1 MKSFMK
7 LMRKIKDA
15 SPVMINSQ
23 FNLIKIFSILFFLVS
38 GPFQS
43 QEVSFL
49 FMGDIMGHGPQ
60 IRSAY
65 QNSEKKYNYDKV
77 FEPLEDIISSVD
89 FAVANLE
96 VTLAGPPYM
105 GYPQFSSPDEL
116 AEACKNNGVDV
127 LVTANNHSC
136 DRKNS
141 GIIRTV
147 EVLDSFKILHT
158 GTFKDEKKRDQENL
172 LILSKKGIKVG
183 LLNYTYGTN
192 GIPFSTPAY
201 VNMLDSSLIKQ
212 DVINARK
219 KKLDKLI
226 VFVHWG
232 YEYRDFPN
240 SYQKK
245 FNTFFNEIGVD
256 VVIGSHPHVLQPMIY
271 NIENNKEFLTV
282 FSLGNFVSN
291 QRESRKDGGAMF
303 RLSFEKKG
311 GKVYISRKEYVLTW
325 VHKFLDDGKYQ
336 YQILPCAKAKYNER
350 YFSEKNDFQKMNLF
364 LVNSRKH
371 LNNNNKS
378 VEEGVP
384 YGLAKTK
391 DIAHTLSP
399 IPELKM
405 TNYISTKKK
414 KIRRIKKSRK

>member
-1 MKSFMK
+1 MK
-7 LMRKIKDA
+7 LMRKITDA

-23 FNLIKIFSILFFLVS
+23 FNLIKIFSVLFFLVS

-116 AEACKNNGVDV
+116 AEACKNNGMDV

-325 VHKFLDDGKYQ
+325 VHKFMDDGKYQ

-384 YGLAKTK
+384 YGLAKAK
-391 DIAHTLSP
+391 DIAHTRSP

-405 TNYISTKKK
+405 TNYTSTKKK
-414 KIRRIKKSRK
+414 KIRRSKKSRK

>member
-1 MKSFMK
+1 
-7 LMRKIKDA
+7 
-15 SPVMINSQ
+15 MINSQ
-23 FNLIKIFSILFFLVS
+23 FNLIKIFSVLFFLVS

-65 QNSEKKYNYDKV
+65 QNSEKKYNYNKV

-141 GIIRTV
+141 GVIRTV

-303 RLSFEKKG
+303 RLSFEKKE
-311 GKVYISRKEYVLTW
+311 GKVCISRKEYVLTW
-325 VHKFLDDGKYQ
+325 VHKFMDDGKYQ

-350 YFSEKNDFQKMNLF
+350 YFSEKNDFQKMNVF

-384 YGLAKTK
+384 YGLAKAK
-391 DIAHTLSP
+391 DISHTPSP

-405 TNYISTKKK
+405 TNYISSKKK
-414 KIRRIKKSRK
+414 KIRRSKKTRK

>member
-1 MKSFMK
+1 MK
-7 LMRKIKDA
+7 KITDA
-15 SPVMINSQ
+15 TPVMINSQ
-23 FNLIKIFSILFFLVS
+23 FNLIKIFSVLFFLVS
-38 GPFQS
+38 GPSQS

-96 VTLAGPPYM
+96 VTLAGPPYV

-141 GIIRTV
+141 GVIRTV

-232 YEYRDFPN
+232 YEYTDFPN

-325 VHKFLDDGKYQ
+325 VHKFMDDGKYQ

-384 YGLAKTK
+384 YGLAKAK
-391 DIAHTLSP
+391 DIAHTRSP

-405 TNYISTKKK
+405 TNYTSTKKK
-414 KIRRIKKSRK
+414 KIRRSKKSRK

>member
-7 LMRKIKDA
+7 LMKKITDA
-15 SPVMINSQ
+15 TPVMINSQ
-23 FNLIKIFSILFFLVS
+23 FNLIKIFSVLFFLVS

-141 GIIRTV
+141 GVIRTV

-384 YGLAKTK
+384 YGLAKAK
-391 DIAHTLSP
+391 DIAHTRSP

-405 TNYISTKKK
+405 TNYTSTKKK

>member
-1 MKSFMK
+1 MK
-7 LMRKIKDA
+7 LMKKITDA
-15 SPVMINSQ
+15 TPVMINSQ
-23 FNLIKIFSILFFLVS
+23 FNLIKIFSILFFLVI

-141 GIIRTV
+141 GVIRTV

-201 VNMLDSSLIKQ
+201 VNILDSSLIKQ

-311 GKVYISRKEYVLTW
+311 GKVYISRKEYVVTW
-325 VHKFLDDGKYQ
+325 VHKFMDDGKYQ

-384 YGLAKTK
+384 YGLAKAK
-391 DIAHTLSP
+391 DIAHTRSP

-405 TNYISTKKK
+405 TNYTSTKKK
-414 KIRRIKKSRK
+414 KIRRSKKSRK

>member
-1 MKSFMK
+1 MK
-7 LMRKIKDA
+7 LMKKITDA
-15 SPVMINSQ
+15 TPVMINSQ
-23 FNLIKIFSILFFLVS
+23 FNLIKIFSVLFFLVS

-141 GIIRTV
+141 GVIRTV

-325 VHKFLDDGKYQ
+325 VHKFMDDGKYQ

-384 YGLAKTK
+384 YGLAKAK
-391 DIAHTLSP
+391 DIAHTRSP

>member
-1 MKSFMK
+1 MK
-7 LMRKIKDA
+7 LMKKITDA
-15 SPVMINSQ
+15 TPVMINSQ
-23 FNLIKIFSILFFLVS
+23 FNLIKIFSVLFFLVS

-141 GIIRTV
+141 GVIRTV

-325 VHKFLDDGKYQ
+325 VHKFMDDGKYQ

-384 YGLAKTK
+384 YGLAKAK
-391 DIAHTLSP
+391 DIAHTRSP

-405 TNYISTKKK
+405 TNYTSTKKK
-414 KIRRIKKSRK
+414 KIRRSKKSRK

>member
-7 LMRKIKDA
+7 LMKKITDA
-15 SPVMINSQ
+15 TPVMINSQ
-23 FNLIKIFSILFFLVS
+23 FNLIKIFSVLFFLVS

-65 QNSEKKYNYDKV
+65 QNPEKKYNYDKV

-116 AEACKNNGVDV
+116 AEACKNNGMDV

-141 GIIRTV
+141 GVIRTV

-325 VHKFLDDGKYQ
+325 VHKFMDDGKYQ

-384 YGLAKTK
+384 YGLAKAK
-391 DIAHTLSP
+391 DIAHTRSP

-405 TNYISTKKK
+405 TNYTSTKKK

>member
-1 MKSFMK
+1 MK
-7 LMRKIKDA
+7 LMRKITDA

-96 VTLAGPPYM
+96 VTLAGPPYR

-141 GIIRTV
+141 GVIRTV

-271 NIENNKEFLTV
+271 KIENNKEFLTV

-325 VHKFLDDGKYQ
+325 VHKFMDDGKYQ

-384 YGLAKTK
+384 YGFAKAK
-391 DIAHTLSP
+391 DIAHTRSP

-405 TNYISTKKK
+405 TNYTSTKKK
-414 KIRRIKKSRK
+414 KIRRSKKSRK

>member
-7 LMRKIKDA
+7 LMKKITDA
-15 SPVMINSQ
+15 TPVMINSQ
-23 FNLIKIFSILFFLVS
+23 FNLIKIFSVLFFLVS

-116 AEACKNNGVDV
+116 AEACKNNGMDV

-141 GIIRTV
+141 GVIRTV

-325 VHKFLDDGKYQ
+325 VHKFMDDGKYQ

-384 YGLAKTK
+384 YGLAKAK
-391 DIAHTLSP
+391 DIAHTRSP

-405 TNYISTKKK
+405 TNYTSTKKK
-414 KIRRIKKSRK
+414 KIRRSKKSRK

>member
-1 MKSFMK
+1 MK
-7 LMRKIKDA
+7 LMRKITNA

-116 AEACKNNGVDV
+116 AEACNNNGVDV

-141 GIIRTV
+141 GVIRTV

-271 NIENNKEFLTV
+271 KIENNKEFLTV

-384 YGLAKTK
+384 YGLAKAK
-391 DIAHTLSP
+391 DIAHTRSP

-405 TNYISTKKK
+405 TNYTSTKKK
-414 KIRRIKKSRK
+414 KIRRSKKSRK

>member
-1 MKSFMK
+1 MK
-7 LMRKIKDA
+7 LMRKITDA

-116 AEACKNNGVDV
+116 AEACKNNGMDV

-141 GIIRTV
+141 GVIRTV

-325 VHKFLDDGKYQ
+325 VHKFMDDGKYQ

-384 YGLAKTK
+384 YGLAKAK
-391 DIAHTLSP
+391 DISHTPIP

-405 TNYISTKKK
+405 KNYNSTKKK
-414 KIRRIKKSRK
+414 KIRRSKKSRK

>member
-7 LMRKIKDA
+7 LMKKITDA
-15 SPVMINSQ
+15 TPVMINSQ
-23 FNLIKIFSILFFLVS
+23 FNLIKIFSVLFFLVS

-141 GIIRTV
+141 GVIRTV

-158 GTFKDEKKRDQENL
+158 GTFKDEKKRDRENL

-232 YEYRDFPN
+232 YEYRDFPS

-271 NIENNKEFLTV
+271 KIENNKEFLTV

-325 VHKFLDDGKYQ
+325 VHKFMDDGKYQ

-384 YGLAKTK
+384 YGLAKAK
-391 DIAHTLSP
+391 EIAHTPSP

-405 TNYISTKKK
+405 TNYTSIKKK
-414 KIRRIKKSRK
+414 KIRRRKKSKK

>member
-1 MKSFMK
+1 MK
-7 LMRKIKDA
+7 LMKKITDA
-15 SPVMINSQ
+15 TPVMINSQ
-23 FNLIKIFSILFFLVS
+23 FNLIKIFSVLFFLVS

-116 AEACKNNGVDV
+116 AEACKNNGMDV

-141 GIIRTV
+141 GVIRTV

-325 VHKFLDDGKYQ
+325 VHKFMDDGKYQ

-384 YGLAKTK
+384 YGLAKAK
-391 DIAHTLSP
+391 DIAHTRSP

-405 TNYISTKKK
+405 TNYTSTKKK
-414 KIRRIKKSRK
+414 KIRRSKKSRK

>member
-7 LMRKIKDA
+7 LMKKITDA
-15 SPVMINSQ
+15 TPVMINSQ
-23 FNLIKIFSILFFLVS
+23 FNLIKIFSVLFFLVS

-116 AEACKNNGVDV
+116 AEACKNNGMDV

-141 GIIRTV
+141 GVIRTV

-325 VHKFLDDGKYQ
+325 VHKFMDDGKYQ

-384 YGLAKTK
+384 YGLAKAK
-391 DIAHTLSP
+391 DIAHTRSP

-405 TNYISTKKK
+405 TNYTSTKKK
-414 KIRRIKKSRK
+414 KIGSKKSRK

>member
-7 LMRKIKDA
+7 LMKKITDA
-15 SPVMINSQ
+15 TPVMINSQ
-23 FNLIKIFSILFFLVS
+23 FNLIKIFSVLFFLVS

-116 AEACKNNGVDV
+116 AEACKNNGMDV

-141 GIIRTV
+141 GVIRTV

-201 VNMLDSSLIKQ
+201 VNMLDSGLIKQ

-325 VHKFLDDGKYQ
+325 VHKFMDDGKYQ

-384 YGLAKTK
+384 YGLAKAK

>member
-7 LMRKIKDA
+7 LMRKITDA

-116 AEACKNNGVDV
+116 AEACKNNGMDV

-141 GIIRTV
+141 GVIRTV

-325 VHKFLDDGKYQ
+325 VHKFMDDGKYQ

-384 YGLAKTK
+384 YGLAKAK

>member
-1 MKSFMK
+1 MK
-7 LMRKIKDA
+7 LMKKITDA
-15 SPVMINSQ
+15 TPVMINSQ
-23 FNLIKIFSILFFLVS
+23 FNLIKIFSVLFFLVS

-141 GIIRTV
+141 GVIRTV

-271 NIENNKEFLTV
+271 KIENNKEFLTV

-325 VHKFLDDGKYQ
+325 VHKFMDDGKYQ

-384 YGLAKTK
+384 YGLAKAK
-391 DIAHTLSP
+391 DIAHTRSP

-405 TNYISTKKK
+405 TNYTSTKKK
-414 KIRRIKKSRK
+414 KIRRSKKRRK

>member
-7 LMRKIKDA
+7 LMRKITDA

-23 FNLIKIFSILFFLVS
+23 FNLIKIFSVLFFLVS

-141 GIIRTV
+141 GVIRTV

-325 VHKFLDDGKYQ
+325 VHKFMDDGKYQ

-384 YGLAKTK
+384 YGLAKAK
-391 DIAHTLSP
+391 DIAHTRSP

-405 TNYISTKKK
+405 TNYTSTKKK
-414 KIRRIKKSRK
+414 KIRRSKKSRK

>member
-1 MKSFMK
+1 MK
-7 LMRKIKDA
+7 LMKKITDA
-15 SPVMINSQ
+15 TPVMINSQ

-141 GIIRTV
+141 GVIRTV

-325 VHKFLDDGKYQ
+325 VHKFMDDGKYQ

-384 YGLAKTK
+384 YGLAKAK
-391 DIAHTLSP
+391 DISHTPIP

-405 TNYISTKKK
+405 KNYNSTKKK
-414 KIRRIKKSRK
+414 KIRRSKKSRK

>member
-7 LMRKIKDA
+7 LMKKITDA
-15 SPVMINSQ
+15 TPVMINSQ
-23 FNLIKIFSILFFLVS
+23 FNLIKIFSVLFFLVS

-65 QNSEKKYNYDKV
+65 QNSEKKYNYNKV

-141 GIIRTV
+141 GVIRTV

-271 NIENNKEFLTV
+271 KIENNKEFLTV

-303 RLSFEKKG
+303 RLSFEKKE
-311 GKVYISRKEYVLTW
+311 GKVCISRKEYVLTW
-325 VHKFLDDGKYQ
+325 VHKFMDDGKYQ

-384 YGLAKTK
+384 YGLAKAK
-391 DIAHTLSP
+391 DISHTPSP

-405 TNYISTKKK
+405 TNYISSKKK
-414 KIRRIKKSRK
+414 KIRRSKKTRK

>member
-1 MKSFMK
+1 
-7 LMRKIKDA
+7 
-15 SPVMINSQ
+15 MINSQ
-23 FNLIKIFSILFFLVS
+23 FNLIKIFSVLFFLVS

-65 QNSEKKYNYDKV
+65 QNPEKKYNYDKV

-116 AEACKNNGVDV
+116 AEACKNNGMDV

-141 GIIRTV
+141 GVIRTV

-325 VHKFLDDGKYQ
+325 VHKFMDDGKYQ

-384 YGLAKTK
+384 YGLAKAK
-391 DIAHTLSP
+391 DIAHTRSP

>member
-7 LMRKIKDA
+7 LMKKITDA
-15 SPVMINSQ
+15 TPVMINSQ

-141 GIIRTV
+141 GVIRTV

-325 VHKFLDDGKYQ
+325 VHKFMDDGKYQ

-384 YGLAKTK
+384 YGLAKAK
-391 DIAHTLSP
+391 DIAHTRSP

-405 TNYISTKKK
+405 TNYTSTKKK
-414 KIRRIKKSRK
+414 KIRRSKKSRK

>member
-7 LMRKIKDA
+7 LMKKITDA
-15 SPVMINSQ
+15 TPVMINSQ
-23 FNLIKIFSILFFLVS
+23 FNLIKIFSVLFFLVS

-116 AEACKNNGVDV
+116 AEACKNNGMDV

-141 GIIRTV
+141 GVIRTV

-325 VHKFLDDGKYQ
+325 VHKFMDDGKYQ

-384 YGLAKTK
+384 YGLAKAK

>member
-7 LMRKIKDA
+7 LMKKITDA
-15 SPVMINSQ
+15 IPIMKNSQ
-23 FNLIKIFSILFFLVS
+23 FYLFKIYYVLCFLVCQ
-38 GPFQS
+38 PFQS
-43 QEVSFL
+43 QEISFL

-65 QNSEKKYNYDKV
+65 QNSEKKYNYNKV

-116 AEACKNNGVDV
+116 AVACKNSGMDV

-141 GIIRTV
+141 GVIRTV
-147 EVLDSFKILHT
+147 KVLDSLKILHT
-158 GTFKDEKKRDQENL
+158 GTFKEEKKRDQENL
-172 LILSKKGIKVG
+172 LILSKEGIKVG

-192 GIPFSTPAY
+192 GIPFSAPTY
-201 VNMLDSSLIKQ
+201 VNMLDSNLIRE
-212 DVINARK
+212 DVINAK
-219 KKLDKLI
+219 KKNLDKLI
-226 VFVHWG
+226 LFVHWG

-240 SYQKK
+240 SYQKR
-245 FNTFFNEIGVD
+245 FNAFFHEIGVD

-271 NIENNKEFLTV
+271 KNENEAEFLTV

-291 QRESRKDGGAMF
+291 QREEKKDGGAMF
-303 RLSFEKKG
+303 RLSFEKRG
-311 GKVYISRKEYVLTW
+311 SKVYISRKEYILSW
-325 VHKFLDDGKYQ
+325 VHKFMDSGKYH
-336 YQILPCAKAKYNER
+336 YQILPCAKAKYNEN
-350 YFSEKNDFQKMNLF
+350 YFSEKSDFEKMKLF

-371 LNNNNKS
+371 LNSNNKS
-378 VEEGVP
+378 VVEGLP
-384 YGLAKTK
+384 YGFAKAKNIEYT
-391 DIAHTLSP
+391 DSTMP
-399 IPELKM
+399 GLKKA
-405 TNYISTKKK
+405 TYISTKKK
-414 KIRRIKKSRK
+414 RKRKKNSSK